1 VRQWTGYAIGGVPP
15 VAHQTA
21 LTTFVDADLGQ
32 YDQIWAAAGHPHAV
46 FALTFA
52 DLVRWTGGTVARVKA
67 DPDPLSN
74 R

>member
-1 VRQWTGYAIGGVPP
+1 
-15 VAHQTA
+15 
-21 LTTFVDADLGQ
+21 
-32 YDQIWAAAGHPHAV
+32 V